1 MSPPEPTIDIINSSV
16 WWCEIKFCALS
27 DIIILFAITKEVSNL
42 NTRPWGCV
50 YSPWTWALPSVC
62 RGETLWFLAATLGLR
77 CDPCS
82 GMDWFLF
89 CYHTLIYTTLW
100 RNLTC
105 LLPATPRYYLPV
117 CSQLI
122 LTDTYIQGGRYVTL
136 TVRARYNCKSYTLSC
151 TQYLLPFRRWQLSCT
166 VRSSVCTYVVFA
178 IDACSSRKTQYT
190 ER

>member
-1 MSPPEPTIDIINSSV
+1 MALLPFFMGVILTGELCNMYLLQKSGCVARPEL
-16 WWCEIKFCALS
+16 WWCEIKFCVSS

-89 CYHTLIYTTLW
+89 CYHTLIYTTPW

-105 LLPATPRYYLPV
+105 CRRHHVTISLSALSWFLPTH
-117 CSQLI
+117 
-122 LTDTYIQGGRYVTL
+122 TYRVVGML
-136 TVRARYNCKSYTLSC
+136 H
-151 TQYLLPFRRWQLSCT
+151 WQ
-166 VRSSVCTYVVFA
+166 
-178 IDACSSRKTQYT
+178 
-190 ER
+190 